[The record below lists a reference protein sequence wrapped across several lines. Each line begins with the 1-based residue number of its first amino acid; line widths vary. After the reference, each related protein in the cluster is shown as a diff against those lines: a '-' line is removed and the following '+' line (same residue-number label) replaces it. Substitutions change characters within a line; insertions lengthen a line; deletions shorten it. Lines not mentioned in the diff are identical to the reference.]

1 MKQPYSFFESLSTG
15 QRVNSSNNVII
26 KEIFIDSRKNV
37 QNGLFIPIV
46 GERFDGHEFLLDAVK
61 NGACAAFWQQDKEV
75 PKELPDDFLLFY
87 VKDTL
92 EALQQLAKKY
102 LQHVKPIVL
111 AVTGSNGKTTT
122 KDILAGVL
130 EQRFNV
136 FKTQGNYNN
145 HIGLPL
151 TILAMDEAC
160 EALIL
165 EMGMSG
171 FGEISFLSQL
181 ASPDLAIITNIG
193 ESHLE
198 QLKSR
203 EGIAKAKME
212 IVDGLKRNGTVIID
226 GDEPL
231 LKLRLN
237 KNVLTCGY
245 GNENKYQIT
254 EVTGNENGLYFI
266 INNNE
271 RFFLP
276 IIGKHNVKN
285 AVYAIAAAQQMNLS
299 FDEIYK
305 GLSSLVMTNMRLE
318 KLKGKQGALL
328 INDAYNASPTSMKA
342 AVEAVKFL
350 EDYKEKVLV
359 LGDMYELGSDEERLH
374 RSVADSIES
383 PITNVIAVGKKG
395 RWIGEAVIDRD
406 NNNIPISFYT
416 TKEEAQS
423 KVESLLSP
431 NTVVLFKASRGLK
444 LETLIE
450 ALVD

>member
-1 MKQPYSFFESLSTG
+1 MKQSYSFFESLSIE
-15 QRVNSSNNVII
+15 QRTNPSTNILIEEV
-26 KEIFIDSRKNV
+26 FIDSRKKV

-46 GERFDGHEFLLDAVK
+46 GERFDGHEFLLDAIK
-61 NGACAAFWQQDKEV
+61 NGAKAAFWEKGKQL
-75 PKELPDDFLLFY
+75 PKGLPNHFPIFY

-92 EALQQLAKKY
+92 EGLQQVAKKY
-102 LQHVKPIVL
+102 LLHVKPLVL

-122 KDILAGVL
+122 KDILASVL
-130 EQRFNV
+130 EQRFHV

-151 TILAMDEAC
+151 TILAMDETC

-171 FGEISFLSQL
+171 FGEISFLSHL
-181 ASPDLAIITNIG
+181 ASPDIAIITNIG

-212 IVDGLKRNGTVIID
+212 IIDGLKEDGTIIID

-231 LKLRLN
+231 LKTLSD
-237 KNVLTCGY
+237 KHALTCGY
-245 GNENKYQIT
+245 NNENKFHIT
-254 EVTGNENGLYFI
+254 KITGNENGLYFTVQ
-266 INNNE
+266 NNE

-276 IIGKHNVKN
+276 MLGEHNVKN
-285 AVYAIAAAQQMNLS
+285 AVYAVAAAKQLGLS
-299 FDEIYK
+299 FEEITT

-318 KLKGKQGALL
+318 KLKGKQNALL

-350 EDYKEKVLV
+350 TDYKEKVLV
-359 LGDMYELGSDEERLH
+359 LGDMFELGNDEETLH
-374 RSVADSIES
+374 RSVSESIES
-383 PITNVIAVGKKG
+383 PITNVIVVGNKG
-395 RWIGEAVIDRD
+395 RWIGEAVIERK
-406 NNNIPISFYT
+406 NNSIPVNFYE
-416 TKEEAQS
+416 TKEEAVS
-423 KVESLLSP
+423 KIKSLLSP
-431 NTVVLFKASRGLK
+431 ETVVLFKASRGLK